1 MADLILVAEARD
13 VTGSKVKQLRRDG
26 QVPAVLY
33 GVGDPQTVKL
43 ENRVLKR
50 VLQQAGSNDLI
61 DLQLAGA
68 HHRVLVR
75 DIQRH
80 VTRGDLLHVDFY
92 EVDMTQTISA
102 EAALV
107 FVGHAPVTDESE
119 VAAAISFLKHSVQ
132 IECLPDALVSE
143 ITVDVSGMD
152 SLSSTI
158 TVADIVAPEGVTITD
173 NMEEV
178 VVNVYVERTE
188 EDEEVDEEDMD
199 EFGTFGDEPDEEDAV

>member
-1 MADLILVAEARD
+1 MTDLILVAEPRD
-13 VTGSKVKQLRRDG
+13 ITGSKVKQLRREG

-33 GVGDPQTVKL
+33 GVGDPQKVKL
-43 ENRVLKR
+43 EGRVLNRVLNR
-50 VLQQAGSNDLI
+50 AGSNDLI
-61 DLQLAGA
+61 DLQVGNG

-107 FVGHAPVTDESE
+107 FVGTAPVTEESE
-119 VAAAISFLKHSVQ
+119 VSAAISFLRHSVQ

-143 ITVDVSGMD
+143 ITVDISSMD

-158 TVADIVAPEGVTITD
+158 TVGDIIAPEGVTITD
-173 NMEEV
+173 NVEEV
-178 VVNVYVERTE
+178 VVNVYVERLE
-188 EDEEVDEEDMD
+188 EEEVEEEAEDEFEFEEP
-199 EFGTFGDEPDEEDAV
+199 EEEDAV